1 MRFNN
6 RLLRQW
12 ITLWLTVYI
21 LSFSFALKAQTQNGT
36 NDREIWNFQN
46 VDIATV
52 VKRVSEETGKNF
64 ILDPRVQG
72 QVTII
77 SQQAM
82 TPEEVYQVFL
92 SVLRVHGFKAIEANK
107 VIKILPNDGVTAD
120 TGKIVTRV
128 GGNADQQ
135 IVKIIGLKFISPNE
149 IIAAIRNM
157 VPNTSKIAS
166 TGSTNYLIIADTAA
180 NVSKVEQLIAQI
192 DHKSTQGV
200 EIISIRYAVAKDM
213 VQTLNNVLKSKADP
227 KGSLL
232 NLASDDRTNRIL
244 ISGGTPEL
252 RAYIKDVALKLDTP
266 MDSDANSEV
275 IYLKYVQAS
284 NIAPIVAAFLEEA
297 ISTHTEE
304 KVRDAAGK
312 ESVTTTVTNVTNP
325 QQPQLYPNHL
335 RALKENSMNAGDQG
349 SLFAANENQ
358 PKSGIINRYVQWEGT
373 TNALIIKA
381 PPTIMHAIRTM
392 VSKLDIR
399 RPQVLIEVII
409 AEVGLDRLERLGVEW
424 NRSPNASVK
433 FGTRFFNNE
442 VNPDGTVGGI
452 IGNFAGGNV
461 AELASGMTVGIF
473 RHGDLRAI
481 IRALA
486 NDTSSN
492 ILSTPTLVT
501 LDNQTALIKVGQK
514 VPFAIGQTNNQNVG
528 GNPFTSFDREEVGLS
543 LTIRP
548 QIINEREIKLQI
560 ENILSNVI
568 AGSANA
574 NTGGNPTTSERTIVT
589 NVLVHES
596 KILVL
601 GGLIQDEW
609 QAQKSAVPFLS
620 KIPLVGAL
628 FRRDEKQLIKKN
640 LMIFLRPKIIFDDQ
654 RGVDIST
661 SRYEDARQTQL
672 RSYDALDQ
680 YFIDEPV
687 TAAPLSESEMVVGV
701 VPPDPCPD
709 VILPSPFHH

>member
-1 MRFNN
+1 MSFNN
-6 RLLRQW
+6 RILRIG
-12 ITLWLTVYI
+12 ITLWLTIGLI
-21 LSFSFALKAQTQNGT
+21 LCSMIASAQNET
-36 NDREIWNFQN
+36 NNREIWNFQN

-82 TPEEVYQVFL
+82 TPDEVYQVFL

-107 VIKILPNDGVTAD
+107 VIKIVPNDGVTAD
-120 TGKIVTRV
+120 TGNIVRRL

-166 TGSTNYLIIADTAA
+166 TGSTNFLIVADTVS
-180 NVSKVEQLIAQI
+180 NVSKIEQLIAQI
-192 DHKSTQGV
+192 DQRSTQGV
-200 EIISIRYAVAKDM
+200 DIVSIKYAVAKEM
-213 VQTLNNVLKSKADP
+213 VQTLNNVLKSKGDA
-227 KGSLL
+227 KAGLI
-232 NLASDDRTNRIL
+232 NLASDDRSNRIL

-252 RAYIKDVALKLDTP
+252 RTYIKEVALKLDIP
-266 MDSDANSEV
+266 LDNNANSEV

-304 KVRDAAGK
+304 KVREGAGK
-312 ESVTTTVTNVTNP
+312 ESVTTTVNNVSTP
-325 QQPQLYPNHL
+325 TPIETYPNHL
-335 RALKENSMNAGDQG
+335 RALKENSMDAGVQG
-349 SLFAANENQ
+349 NLFGSNENQ

-392 VSKLDIR
+392 VAKLDIR

-409 AEVGLDRLERLGVEW
+409 AEVGLNRLERLGVEW

-433 FGTRFFNNE
+433 FGTRFFSNE
-442 VNPDGTVGGI
+442 INPDGTAGGI
-452 IGNFAGGNV
+452 IGSFAGGNV

-543 LTIRP
+543 LTIKP
-548 QIINEREIKLQI
+548 QIINQREIKLQI

-574 NTGGNPTTSERTIVT
+574 DTGGNPTTSERTIVT
-589 NVLVHES
+589 NVLVHEG

-609 QAQKSAVPFLS
+609 QQQKSSVPFLG
-620 KIPLVGAL
+620 KIPVIGAL

-640 LMIFLRPKIIFDDQ
+640 LMIFLRPKIIFDDA
-654 RGVDIST
+654 RGTALSADM
-661 SRYEDARQTQL
+661 YDDARQNQL
-672 RSYDALDQ
+672 RSYDVLDQ
-680 YFIDEPV
+680 YFIDEPI
-687 TAAPLSESEMVVGV
+687 TAAPLSENDYFPGEA
-701 VPPDPCPD
+701 PPPHPRAE
-709 VILPSPFHH
+709 VILPSPFH